1 MAILRSLILALL
13 PLAAFAGVP
22 ALQRRANDSPVKPSP
37 VKTTVCNGKSYT
49 FQELSGYGFVPS
61 NFRDKYNDTLSIGS
75 SIGIERSSWKKLSEG
90 KYEGTLFV
98 LPDRGW
104 NTQGTIAYQPRIHKF
119 KISLDTNLE
128 KAPSPPNLKFTYL
141 DTTLFSDPAG
151 NPISGLDPT
160 TSLPFNDFPNLPAAK
175 FPGDGFGGEGPG
187 GVRVS
192 LDPEGLV
199 LDTLS
204 PDGGFW
210 ISDEYGPF
218 IYHFDRNGKL
228 TQAIKPPDA
237 FIPIRKEAEKY
248 LLLTPQIRTKVSNL
262 LIDSSFASNNP
273 PIYDPS
279 QSPDPVN
286 PTSGRSNNQG
296 FEGLTVSGDGRNL
309 YALLQSAAVQEGGL
323 SKLTNRYARMVKYD
337 ITAPVKARL
346 AREYVVPLPQFNDP
360 TKKTNPRTA
369 GQSEILAV
377 GPDQF
382 LILSRDSDFGHG
394 ADGTLSNYRQI
405 DVFDISDATSLN
417 GRTYDSRG
425 SSITTAPDSGTL
437 KPDIKPALYC
447 PFLDINNAAQLAK
460 FGLHNGGAQD
470 AALLNE
476 KWESLAIVP
485 VDGKIGDDDWWF
497 VITISDNDF
506 ITQDGTYNFGKN
518 TFKDASGYDL
528 DSQALVYKIKLPEH
542 SRPFVRGQD

>member
-1 MAILRSLILALL
+1 MAILRSLILAL
-13 PLAAFAGVP
+13 
-22 ALQRRANDSPVKPSP
+22 DSP
-37 VKTTVCNGKSYT
+37 VKTTLCNGKSYT

-61 NFRDKYNDTLSIGS
+61 NFRDKYDDTLSLGS
-75 SIGIERSSWKKLSEG
+75 SIAIERSSWKKLGEG
-90 KYEGTLFV
+90 SYEGTLWL

-104 NTQGTIAYQPRIHKF
+104 NTQGTTAYQPRIHKF
-119 KISLDTNLE
+119 KISLDTNLPRV
-128 KAPSPPNLKFTYL
+128 PSPPNLKFTYL
-141 DTTLFSDPAG
+141 DTILFSDPAG
-151 NPISGLDPT
+151 NPTSGLDPT
-160 TSLPFNDFPNLPAAK
+160 TSLPFDGFPNLPAAK
-175 FPGDGFGGEGPG
+175 FTGDGFGGEGPG
-187 GVRVS
+187 GTRVS

-204 PDGGFW
+204 SDGGFW
-210 ISDEYGPF
+210 VSDEYGPF
-218 IYHFDRNGKL
+218 IYRFNRNGKL
-228 TQAIKPPDA
+228 TQAIKPPAA
-237 FIPIRKEAEKY
+237 FIPIRKEAE
-248 LLLTPQIRTKVSNL
+248 N
-262 LIDSSFASNNP
+262 FASNNP
-273 PIYDPS
+273 PIYDPAR
-279 QSPDPVN
+279 SPDPVN

-309 YALLQSAAVQEGGL
+309 YALLQSAAVQEGGPN
-323 SKLTNRYARMVKYD
+323 KLTNRYARMVKYD
-337 ITAPVKARL
+337 ITVSGKARL

-377 GPDQF
+377 GSDQF

-394 ADGTLSNYRQI
+394 LDGSLSNYRQI

-425 SSITTAPDSGTL
+425 SSITTAPDSGIL
-437 KPDIKPALYC
+437 KSDIKPALYC
-447 PFLDINNAAQLAK
+447 PFLDINDAAQLAK

-506 ITQDGTYNFGKN
+506 ITQNGTFNFGKN